1 MSRLL
6 VIEIT
11 DGEVSAVSTDT
22 GVELDLS
29 VAVVNHN
36 EKMIYRIG
44 EAEQGAEEILAL
56 LKANTCAMAD
66 QLKEKFDCGG
76 HHYNDEDDGVEL

>member
-6 VIEIT
+6 VVEIT
-11 DGEVSAVSTDT
+11 DGEVSAVSVDT
-22 GVELDLS
+22 GVELNLS

-44 EAEQGAEEILAL
+44 EAEQGAEEIIAL
-56 LKANTCAMAD
+56 CKAKTCID
-66 QLKEKFDCGG
+66 FTNKITLNCTKHQ
-76 HHYNDEDDGVEL
+76 YQDEDDGVEL

>member
-44 EAEQGAEEILAL
+44 EAEQGAEEIIAL
-56 LKANTCAMAD
+56 CKGQTCID
-66 QLKEKFDCGG
+66 FTNKTTLDCTM
-76 HHYNDEDDGVEL
+76 HQYKDEDDGVEL